1 MRNLQDQIEELQA
14 EVLQVRRE
22 NSRLHDRVKRM
33 QKESARLRND
43 AAREALANI
52 LDAVPALSQLKQS
65 LDALAPHKPITRPN
79 GQLTERTFINPMA
92 TRPAASAAETV
103 GLGILDEELEP
114 SDSPMRRRKSSPFK
128 QFPVLKKSAY
138 SSPKRSPK
146 RTPPRKR
153 RRESGLLPRPASP
166 DSDSSLSS
174 PEPEPAAELE
184 PTPEAEEST
193 WDEGS
198 SVLEYRPAPLIE
210 DSGAVTPTPSN
221 RLGVK
226 VKDIAAHLASIDI
239 DRESE
244 RATPEAETALALA
257 LELEAGADLAD
268 LGASAS
274 SRESEPIEEE
284 GGRSRRTRSSVS
296 YKEPSLRKKMRK
308 PDGVGVED
316 VLGGSASG
324 GGKRILDT
332 GVRRKSALPRSA
344 AKIGLNDEQLDL
356 LSTSSSSTTRAK
368 SRSVTPRAITPT
380 TSPPSTSPRSSP
392 GAKTKRDA
400 LGELSSNTIP
410 APAPAPVRGKRVSTA
425 DKPAEP
431 VPRRA
436 GRRSAAIASHV

>member
-14 EVLQVRRE
+14 EVLQVRAE
-22 NSRLHDRVKRM
+22 NSRLHDQVKRM

-43 AAREALANI
+43 AAREALSNI
-52 LDAVPALSQLKQS
+52 LAAVPALTQLKQS
-65 LDALAPHKPITRPN
+65 LDTLAPHKPISRPN
-79 GQLTERTFINPMA
+79 GQLTDRTFINPMA
-92 TRPAASAAETV
+92 TRPAASAAESV
-103 GLGILDEELEP
+103 GLGILDEVSEP

-128 QFPVLKKSAY
+128 YPVLKKSAY
-138 SSPKRSPK
+138 GSPKRSPK

-166 DSDSSLSS
+166 DSDSPLSS
-174 PEPEPAAELE
+174 PEPEPPAELE
-184 PTPEAEEST
+184 PMPEAEESA

-198 SVLEYRPAPLIE
+198 SVLEFQPEAIIV
-210 DSGAVTPTPSN
+210 DSGAVTPTPTN

-239 DRESE
+239 DKEAE
-244 RATPEAETALALA
+244 RATPEVE
-257 LELEAGADLAD
+257 LELDAGAD

-274 SRESEPIEEE
+274 SRDSEPIEEE
-284 GGRSRRTRSSVS
+284 GGRSRRTRTSVS

-316 VLGGSASG
+316 VL

-356 LSTSSSSTTRAK
+356 LSASAGASTTSTSTRAK
-368 SRSVTPRAITPT
+368 SRSTTPRATTPT
-380 TSPPSTSPRSSP
+380 TTPPASSPRSSP
-392 GAKTKRDA
+392 SAKTKRDA
-400 LGELSSNTIP
+400 LGELSSNSIP
-410 APAPAPVRGKRVSTA
+410 AAPAVTKGKRASTA
-425 DKPAEP
+425 SEKTADAA
-431 VPRRA
+431 PRRA
-436 GRRSAAIASHV
+436 GRRSAAVA